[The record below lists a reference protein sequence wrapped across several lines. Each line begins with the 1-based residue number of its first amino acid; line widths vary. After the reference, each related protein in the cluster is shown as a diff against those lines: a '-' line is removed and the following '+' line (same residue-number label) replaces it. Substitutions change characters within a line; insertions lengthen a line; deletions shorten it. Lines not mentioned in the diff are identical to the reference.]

1 MEKTVQVV
9 DEVGNRYEAT
19 FPKRAKGLVKN
30 GRARFIDENTI
41 CLARPPKNIQNSED
55 MNMTN
60 TNTENKAIEIKTE
73 ATESKY
79 TLAYALEQI
88 EKITNSTETISQAL
102 TTIANMRSEGTPCGG
117 SADEMAKAAA
127 DVIRCRETTNQKL
140 IEFYSKMVD
149 DLKPRSETEK
159 ASRDE
164 FMGWVRDCIGSAEAG
179 MELPD
184 FAKLWKSINS

>member
-41 CLARPPKNIQNSED
+41 CLARPPKNILNSED

-117 SADEMAKAAA
+117 SADEMA
-127 DVIRCRETTNQKL
+127 
-140 IEFYSKMVD
+140 
-149 DLKPRSETEK
+149 
-159 ASRDE
+159 
-164 FMGWVRDCIGSAEAG
+164 
-179 MELPD
+179 
-184 FAKLWKSINS
+184 NSNE

>member
-1 MEKTVQVV
+1 LEKTVQVV

-41 CLARPPKNIQNSED
+41 CLARPPKNILNSED
-55 MNMTN
+55 MNMT
-60 TNTENKAIEIKTE
+60 TNTENKANEIKTE

-88 EKITNSTETISQAL
+88 EKIANSTKEISQAL
-102 TTIANMRSEGTPCGG
+102 AAIANMDSEPTMNGG
-117 SADEMAKAAA
+117 SADAMAKAAA

-149 DLKPRSETEK
+149 DLKPKNEKDK